1 MFCDSCWFEIWC
13 VRLGSHIV
21 LFFFLF
27 FVRVIYFGSFIG
39 IMKWDGMYLH

>member
-21 LFFFLF
+21 LFFLF